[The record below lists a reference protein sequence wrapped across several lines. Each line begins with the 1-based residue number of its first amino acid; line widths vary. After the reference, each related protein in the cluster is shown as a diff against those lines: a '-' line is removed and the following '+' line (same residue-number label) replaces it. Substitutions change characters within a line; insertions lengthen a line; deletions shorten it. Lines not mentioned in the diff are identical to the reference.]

1 MIFIQVCSLQTC
13 SFFGI
18 WCIVKFGNV
27 VIVRNQNDE
36 SMQSVFISWMLKRL
50 WNVEIVSHMDISM
63 LFINV
68 KFENINYENGN
79 TISTSPNSMDN
90 AWVYG

>member
-1 MIFIQVCSLQTC
+1 
-13 SFFGI
+13 
-18 WCIVKFGNV
+18 
-27 VIVRNQNDE
+27 
-36 SMQSVFISWMLKRL
+36 MLKRL

-90 AWVYG
+90 A